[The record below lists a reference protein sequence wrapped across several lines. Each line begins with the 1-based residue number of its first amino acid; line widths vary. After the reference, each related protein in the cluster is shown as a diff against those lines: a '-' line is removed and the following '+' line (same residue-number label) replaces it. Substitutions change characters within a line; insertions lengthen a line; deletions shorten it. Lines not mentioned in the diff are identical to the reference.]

1 MSDETKVASEAA
13 TAESINATAVAAE
26 ALQKAQ
32 EAQMLAV
39 VTKAFEATFN
49 ITDNTGQ
56 KRFLDV
62 TRVPLICQSI
72 LGIDQTLKEMKEN
85 MVTKEAFWPVKALVY
100 GFVGL
105 SMTAIV
111 TAVIAL
117 VIK

>member
-49 ITDNTGQ
+49 ITDNNGQ
-56 KRFLDV
+56 RRFLDV

-72 LGIDQTLKEMKEN
+72 VGISQKLESIEEN
-85 MVTKEAFWPVKALVY
+85 MVTKEVFWPVKVLVY

-111 TAVIAL
+111 GALFAL